1 MVHLLVTA
9 SASEGACGSLRRSRF
24 SEPRSS
30 SEASKSVYEQC
41 DKTVSQCDNSYFI
54 EQNNNNNN
62 NKSNAK
68 HTKGIMCDVNNG
80 SCKV

>member
-1 MVHLLVTA
+1 MVHLHLTA

-54 EQNNNNNN
+54 EQNNNN
-62 NKSNAK
+62 KSNAK
-68 HTKGIMCDVNNG
+68 HTKGIMCDVNKG
-80 SCKV
+80 SFKV